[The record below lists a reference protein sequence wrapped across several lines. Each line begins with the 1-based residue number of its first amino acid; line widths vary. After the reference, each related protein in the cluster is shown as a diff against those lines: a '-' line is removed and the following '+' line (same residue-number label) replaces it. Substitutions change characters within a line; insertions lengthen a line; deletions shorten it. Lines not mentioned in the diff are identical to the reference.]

1 MSSVSQNFMK
11 LFRGS
16 SGPET
21 VPAQGSQKLTRRSS
35 GLGELSRTWESAE
48 GLCILDLG
56 STSPAEHSLLH
67 RTRPQIYSEDLLVAS
82 TDPELLT
89 KDEQG
94 NVALDSRKFLADNLV
109 YPAAHFDVVLCW
121 NLPDYLDESLVKP
134 VMGRLWSVLKPGGML
149 LAFFHTRDAGP
160 DSPCHR
166 FHIVGKDTLEMQ
178 KHCAA
183 PRSSPWSHRRGAH
196 RDLGWLSTA
205 ARVQQPPHRE
215 SFPRFRFH
223 QVLSRPRQHSR
234 SAGSE
239 LGKCLE
245 REIRIR
251 HAFRHVRSSRNELRL
266 QALHRPPGAFHTITP
281 MRKR

>member
-16 SGPET
+16 SGPEA

-35 GLGELSRTWESAE
+35 GLGELSRTWESADN
-48 GLCILDLG
+48 LCILDLG
-56 STSPAEHSLLH
+56 STSATNIRFFTEKGH
-67 RTRPQIYSEDLLVAS
+67 RIYSEDLLTAS

-94 NVALDSRKFLADNLV
+94 NVVLDSRKFLADNLI

-134 VMGRLWSVLKPGGML
+134 VVGRLWSVLKPGGML

-166 FHIVGKDTLEMQ
+166 FHIVGGDILEM
-178 KHCAA
+178 KKIELRREA
-183 PRSSPWSHRRGAH
+183 RRGPTGAVH
-196 RDLGWLSTA
+196 TAITDGFQLQRVFNNRHIENLFRDFASIKFFL
-205 ARVQQPPHRE
+205 ARDNIRE
-215 SFPRFRFH
+215 
-223 QVLSRPRQHSR
+223 VLV
-234 SAGSE
+234 
-239 LGKCLE
+239 
-245 REIRIR
+245 
-251 HAFRHVRSSRNELRL
+251 VR
-266 QALHRPPGAFHTITP
+266 
-281 MRKR
+281 